1 MDIQKNVFEKKRM
14 CSTLNKLLVTR
25 KPPNIYVNVNVL
37 IPQTMTNSVFF
48 DFVFATKYHIIYT
61 EKHQNLYLV
70 NELTYHLNILEMH
83 LLVFLGFPDLTKFN
97 FWKKKCK
104 NKIEKNHSKLPPLS
118 FILPS
123 VVITSTHK
131 QTQIYHGLFYFMLKI
146 NITKL

>member
-1 MDIQKNVFEKKRM
+1 MSLKKKRM
-14 CSTLNKLLVTR
+14 CLTLNKLLVTR
-25 KPPNIYVNVNVL
+25 KPRNIYVNVNVL
-37 IPQTMTNSVFF
+37 IPQTMTNLVFF

-70 NELTYHLNILEMH
+70 NELTFHLNILEML

-104 NKIEKNHSKLPPLS
+104 NKIEKNHPKLPPLS

-123 VVITSTHK
+123 IVITSTHK
-131 QTQIYHGLFYFMLKI
+131 
-146 NITKL
+146 